1 MFVSTLLGGT
11 RAADKLR
18 EGCPVEKSRLTRIL
32 ALGEPTLL
40 ADLARTIESQAAVE
54 VIAAPR
60 LSVTMARIID
70 PVTKTPFYL
79 GEVLISEC
87 TVSVRGALG
96 FGAIMGESLQRAYEL
111 AVVDAAWDA
120 AWPQNAEWRSR
131 LLAQE
136 AEIQRCHEREF
147 AQMAASR
154 VDFATKGEFDR
165 R

>member
-1 MFVSTLLGGT
+1 M
-11 RAADKLR
+11 
-18 EGCPVEKSRLTRIL
+18 EKSRFTRIL

-40 ADLARTIESQAAVE
+40 EELARTIESQVAVE
-54 VIAAPR
+54 VVSAPR
-60 LSVTMARIID
+60 LRVTMAKVID

-96 FGAIMGESLQRAYEL
+96 FGALAGESLQRAYEL
-111 AVVDAAWDA
+111 AVVDAAWNA
-120 AWPQNAEWRSR
+120 EWPQNAEWRSR

-136 AEIQRCHEREF
+136 AEIQRFHEREF